1 MGAPGPAAPCRG
13 VPRPGRTILGGGAS
27 DTGLGSEP
35 RPASR
40 SLGHPVQLHGA
51 AGCSLTAAAPV
62 TRPRARADLPC
73 ALREAVGRGGEGAVL
88 GGPGPCPPRGPPPRG
103 VMGCALLQEDGKRV
117 PPPQPLCAPHSTC
130 NSVLDVCACV
140 HDAVLQVRRPRPR
153 AGSPQ
158 PGQPR
163 RAPVPSPPGFP
174 VHQREGPVA
183 AALRPKAAGVKVG
196 ETHTFPSA

>member
-1 MGAPGPAAPCRG
+1 MGWVGRGEGRRATGSGLPGLSPLFQSPCSGVMGRPTPQARGVPGSAAPCRG

-40 SLGHPVQLHGA
+40 SLGRPVQLHGA

-88 GGPGPCPPRGPPPRG
+88 GGPGPCPPRGPPPQRCHG
-103 VMGCALLQEDGKRV
+103 
-117 PPPQPLCAPHSTC
+117 LCT
-130 NSVLDVCACV
+130 
-140 HDAVLQVRRPRPR
+140 
-153 AGSPQ
+153 SP
-158 PGQPR
+158 GGR
-163 RAPVPSPPGFP
+163 
-174 VHQREGPVA
+174 
-183 AALRPKAAGVKVG
+183 
-196 ETHTFPSA
+196 